1 VDDQATLR
9 IIKSPPLPSLSFQR
23 LRKVMLMRTPWKR
36 PAGIFALIVATSAL
50 GLSARAA
57 DVRKPN
63 VLVIVADD
71 LGYNDLG
78 FQGGT
83 DVPTPHLDALAR
95 SGTRCTNGY
104 VSCPVCSPTRAGLY
118 TGRYQQRFGH
128 EFNPGQ
134 IAGDEQ
140 DKFGLPTTEI
150 TLADQ
155 LKKAGYHT
163 GLVGKWHLGFL
174 ERFQPRQRGFDESF
188 GFLGGAHPYF
198 SGKNGNSNGI
208 FRNGEEV
215 QEPGYLT
222 DVFGREA
229 ASFVERNAANPF
241 LLMLTFNA
249 VHTPL
254 NTQPTKLEHFKHI
267 TDPKRQAYAAML
279 SSMDDA
285 IGQVLGQLEKSGVAN
300 NTLVFF
306 ISDNGGPTQANGSHN
321 NPLNGVKATVWE
333 GGIRVPFVVRWPGH
347 VPAGA
352 TYSEPVISLDVF
364 ATASAAAGLE
374 LPKDRVYDSVNLT
387 PYLTGDLKTP
397 PHSALYWRFG
407 QQHAIRKGHYK
418 LLKLRDGEEHLFDL
432 SKDIG
437 EQTDLLAQNSEVAK
451 ELRSEFASWNSQL
464 HEPLW
469 GQNGRAGARNNRR
482 QNQSQNQQ

>member
-1 VDDQATLR
+1 MRNFWKWSAAIVGLVAVSSGIGLPVD
-9 IIKSPPLPSLSFQR
+9 
-23 LRKVMLMRTPWKR
+23 
-36 PAGIFALIVATSAL
+36 
-50 GLSARAA
+50 AA
-57 DVRKPN
+57 DARRPN

-83 DVPTPHLDALAR
+83 DVPTPHLDKLAR
-95 SGTRCTNGY
+95 GGTRCTNGY
-104 VSCPVCSPTRAGLY
+104 VSCPVCSPTRAGLF

-134 IAGDEQ
+134 ITGDEQ

-163 GLVGKWHLGFL
+163 GLVGKWHLGFSD
-174 ERFQPRQRGFDESF
+174 RFQPRQRGFDESF

-198 SGKNGNSNGI
+198 PGKNGASSGI

-222 DVFGREA
+222 EVFGREA

-254 NTQPTKLEHFKHI
+254 NTQPAKVEQFKHI

-285 IGQVLGQLEKSGVAN
+285 IGHVLGQLDKSGVADQ
-300 NTLVFF
+300 TLVFF
-306 ISDNGGPTQANGSHN
+306 ISDNGGPTQANGSN
-321 NPLNGVKATVWE
+321 NTPLNGVKGTVWE

-347 VPAGA
+347 IPAGA
-352 TYSEPVISLDVF
+352 TYTEPVISLDVF
-364 ATASAAAGLE
+364 ATATAAAGLE
-374 LPKDRVYDSVNLT
+374 LSKDRVYDSVNLT
-387 PYLTGDLKTP
+387 PYLTGAIKTP
-397 PHSALYWRFG
+397 PHQALFWRFG
-407 QQHAIRKGHYK
+407 PQHAVRKGSYK
-418 LLKLRDGEEHLFDL
+418 LLKLRDGEEQLFDL

-437 EQTDLLAQNSEVAK
+437 EQTDLLSQHPEVVK
-451 ELRSEFASWNSQL
+451 ELRAEYASWNSQL

-469 GQNGRAGARNNRR
+469 GQNGRPAARKNRR
-482 QNQSQNQQ
+482 QNQKQNQQ